1 MRTGRLT
8 HIFLLLLG
16 LLIIGAL
23 VVVGGFFYSSLTAET
38 PIPIP
43 TIKLV
48 VTPEQKATVGLPPK
62 WTPTPS
68 PLPTETPTVW
78 SETESA
84 LLDSADALAK
94 KRAIG
99 ELLGP
104 YLQNVTTD
112 SVTIAWRT
120 ARTSQG
126 EIVYGLTSEYNLSAL
141 DAVLGNQHHV
151 ILSGLQP
158 DTLYHYRL
166 ISGDVALSEDLT
178 FQTAFGPERTNFSF
192 VVYGDTQHN
201 PDIHRAI
208 IDRAQALE
216 PDFALHVGDLVN
228 RGWDEAQ
235 WNEFFRIEKEFLTH
249 VPLFPTLGNH
259 EEESKYYFERFFLPG
274 NERWYSFSYGPAR
287 FISLQ
292 IDDIAKID
300 DVSEQYQWLEQT
312 LANNSQPWLFVFFHK
327 PPYSAEYE
335 GPSEINIRS
344 RLTPLF
350 EQYGVLLVFSG
361 HNHNYQH
368 SHVNGITY
376 IVTGGGGGNLSD
388 RINEDDHLLRYYVG
402 YHLVQIIIDEGELT
416 AIALTPEGAMID
428 RIVISLP

>member
-16 LLIIGAL
+16 MLIIGAL
-23 VVVGGFFYSSLTAET
+23 VVLGAVFYSSITSET

-43 TIKLV
+43 TIEIV
-48 VTPEQKATVGLPPK
+48 ITPEKKATVQLPPK

-68 PLPTETPTVW
+68 PVPTETSTVW

-84 LLDSADALAK
+84 NLDSADALAK
-94 KRAIG
+94 KRALG

-104 YLQNVTTD
+104 YLQNVTSD

-120 ARTSQG
+120 AGASQG
-126 EIVYGLTSEYNLSAL
+126 EVVYGSTSEYNLSAL
-141 DAVLGNQHHV
+141 DAVLGKQHHV
-151 ILSGLQP
+151 TLSRLQP

-166 ISGDVALSEDLT
+166 ISGDVPLTEDMR
-178 FQTAFGPERTNFSF
+178 FRTAPGPERTTLSF

-201 PDIHRAI
+201 PEIHRSI
-208 IDRAQALE
+208 INRAQSLE

-228 RGWDEAQ
+228 IGWNEAQ
-235 WNEFFRIEKEFLTH
+235 WDEFFRIEKEFLAH

-259 EEESKYYFERFFLPG
+259 ETESKYYFERFFLPG
-274 NERWYSFSYGPAR
+274 NERWYSVSYGPVR
-287 FISLQ
+287 IICLQ
-292 IDDIAKID
+292 IDGIAKFD
-300 DVSEQYQWLEQT
+300 EVSEQYQWLEQILKKNT
-312 LANNSQPWLFVFFHK
+312 QPWLFVFFHK

-335 GPSEINIRS
+335 GPEEGHIRS

-350 EQYGVLLVFSG
+350 EQHGVKLVFSG
-361 HNHNYQH
+361 HNHNYQR
-368 SHVNGITY
+368 SYVNGITY

-388 RINEDDHLLRYYVG
+388 RVKEDDYLIRYYVG
-402 YHLVQIIIDEGELT
+402 YHLVQIIIEGDELN
-416 AIALTPEGAMID
+416 AIALTPEGAIID
-428 RIVISLP
+428 RFEISLP